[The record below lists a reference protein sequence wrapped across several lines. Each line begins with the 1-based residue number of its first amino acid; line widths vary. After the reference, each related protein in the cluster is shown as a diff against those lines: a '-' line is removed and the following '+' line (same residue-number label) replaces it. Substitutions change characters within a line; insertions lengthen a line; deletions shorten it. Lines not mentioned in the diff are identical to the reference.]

1 MFGFP
6 RALILGLV
14 ALPLAAA
21 TIYDVQV
28 GADGQ
33 LAFSPEAIVSVL
45 LTWSW
50 NSYFMDDIR
59 RRNQAIKWSFISIL
73 RTTP

>member
-1 MFGFP
+1 MFSFP

-14 ALPLAAA
+14 ALPLTAA
-21 TIYDVQV
+21 TIHDVQV

-45 LTWSW
+45 LTWPW
-50 NSYFMDDIR
+50 NSYSWMISAGTNR
-59 RRNQAIKWSFISIL
+59 RSSGLSFQS
-73 RTTP
+73 